1 MVCPVE
7 RPVER
12 GESGEERASVG
23 RVDGRRV
30 VGRRWRVWSAAER
43 RAALSGL
50 LSGGAAGRVRALVG
64 GVGGSV
70 SSVLLAVAESVE
82 WSVVCGDPAALS
94 EESAAVRAAWR
105 LGASCPRWSEEW
117 LSEALSEELGRP
129 ASAEEE
135 SVVEGVLSFVWVD
148 ASRRWVV
155 LPPGVGRRAA
165 VARAAEALLSG
176 ALSSESVVE
185 AVALCPA
192 ERLPRR

>member
-1 MVCPVE
+1 MVE

-43 RAALSGL
+43 REALLSGL
-50 LSGGAAGRVRALVG
+50 RCGAAGRVRALVG

-82 WSVVCGDPAALS
+82 WSVVCGDPVALE

-105 LGASCPRWSEEW
+105 LGASCPRWSEAW
-117 LSEALSEELGRP
+117 LSEALSEALGRP

-165 VARAAEALLSG
+165 VTRAAEALLSG
-176 ALSSESVVE
+176 ELSSESVVE
-185 AVALCPA
+185 ASALCPA